1 LKRTS
6 ITICGLLLLAS
17 LGCAGLAA
25 AQPPSSTTPAA
36 PAPPPGAAIA
46 SASSAS
52 TPAGQATDND
62 FRKGAFYWS
71 FLGGFS
77 LPIDYKDSSS
87 ERKMGIFDVEVGR
100 IITRRHGPGPLA
112 GQFEYLLQGQATIV
126 RGPDHFG
133 GFGFTPILLRWTFA
147 GGKQIRPTAE
157 VGSGLM
163 YIKWPDPQPNQL
175 ALNFYEQIG
184 FGVRIGRPTKPG
196 LVVGFKY
203 QHISNGGRAKP
214 STGTDAYIVYGGV
227 DFLQKFAK
235 PGEAPQGGAAGA
247 PGAPTP
253 SAPKWPAQGLS
264 FGGGTGLIRA
274 VTPDTLE
281 PGNFAVSML
290 EMNYD
295 RNPGDVDV
303 MKFGFQFAIGV
314 TKRIEAFVDYVPVV
328 RTNAVNLD
336 PLAYPVPPLDLVVDT
351 YPTVANRTEPYFLF
365 VPEVPYKT
373 YDVPTVRV
381 IPPSW
386 GAFSSSSGDLT
397 IGGKVSLLSERRGS
411 PLGLGV
417 HGYVVIPT
425 EKPEGNTANWATL
438 NGVPGGIDV
447 GVQLA
452 VEKMVKKLQV
462 VGNVGYRSVGAP
474 DLGGMRIQY
483 VDSSRA
489 GTPGFIVG
497 QSKTVPL
504 ELHDQLS
511 FTGGARM
518 PIVKLGT
525 AQLWALGE
533 LSHVQFVGSATQVE
547 RVVNVTDFRLG
558 IQGEFPGYHN
568 LILGAA
574 WQAPLSDMGDGD
586 TRVTN
591 FKTPDGRGDINFGQF
606 VDPALASTVGAYFA
620 QNGVALGANTS
631 KVFATNNAAFDGWR
645 NVKTGAQPVV
655 AAGNNAV
662 VAFITWRFR

>member
-1 LKRTS
+1 M
-6 ITICGLLLLAS
+6 
-17 LGCAGLAA
+17 
-25 AQPPSSTTPAA
+25 AA
-36 PAPPPGAAIA
+36 PESTITSAP
-46 SASSAS
+46 
-52 TPAGQATDND
+52 QATDSQTSDKD
-62 FRKGAFYWS
+62 FAKGAFYWR
-71 FLGGFS
+71 FLFGGS

-87 ERKMGIFDVEVGR
+87 DRRIWVMPIEVGR
-100 IITRRHGPGPLA
+100 IMTRRVGPGPLA
-112 GQFEYLLQGQATIV
+112 GQFEYLLQGQPTIV

-133 GFGFTPILLRWTFA
+133 GFGFTPILLRWNFS
-147 GGKQIRPTAE
+147 GGKQIRPTFEA
-157 VGSGLM
+157 GSGLM
-163 YIKWPDPQPNQL
+163 YIHWAEPKPNQV

-184 FGVRIGRPTKPG
+184 FGARIGRPTKTG

-214 STGTDAYIVYGGV
+214 STGTDAYIIYGGV
-227 DFLQKFAK
+227 DFLQKRAK
-235 PGEAPQGGAAGA
+235 PGESQQSGGGAAV
-247 PGAPTP
+247 TQSP

-281 PGNFAVSML
+281 PGNFAISAL

-314 TKRIEAFVDYVPVV
+314 TKRIEAFVDYVPVE

-336 PLAYPVPPLDLVVDT
+336 PLAYPVPPLDLIVDT
-351 YPTVANRTEPYFLF
+351 YPTVATRAEPYFLF
-365 VPEVPYKT
+365 APEVPYKT
-373 YDVPTVRV
+373 YDVSTVRV
-381 IPPSW
+381 VPPSW

-397 IGGKVSLLSERRGS
+397 VGGKVNVLSERRGN
-411 PLGLGV
+411 PLGLGI

-425 EKPEGNTANWATL
+425 EKPEGNTANWAKL
-438 NGVPGGIDV
+438 NGVPGGVDV
-447 GVQLA
+447 GVQLT
-452 VEKMVKKLQV
+452 VEKLVKKVQV
-462 VGNVGYRSVGAP
+462 VGNAGYRFVGAP
-474 DLGGMRIQY
+474 ALGGMRIQY

-497 QSKTVPL
+497 QPTTVPL

-511 FTGGARM
+511 FTGGARA
-518 PIVKLGT
+518 PIVKLAT

-533 LSHVQFVGSATQVE
+533 LSHVQFVGSGTAVE
-547 RVVNVTDFRLG
+547 RVINVTDFRLG

-574 WQAPLSDMGDGD
+574 WQAPLSDMGNGD

-591 FKTPDGRGDINFGQF
+591 FKTPDGRGDINFGQL
-606 VDPALASTVGAYFA
+606 VDPALASAVGAFFA
-620 QNGVALGANTS
+620 QNGVALGTNTS
-631 KVFATNNAAFDGWR
+631 KVFATNNAAFDSWR
-645 NVKTGAQPVV
+645 NVKTAAQPVS
-655 AAGNNAV
+655 AEGNNAI

>member
-1 LKRTS
+1 VNRTS
-6 ITICGLLLLAS
+6 TTTCGLLLLAV
-17 LGCAGLAA
+17 LAFLACAGLAA

-36 PAPPPGAAIA
+36 SAPPSDTAVP
-46 SASSAS
+46 S
-52 TPAGQATDND
+52 TPQAPDSQAPDKD
-62 FRKGAFYWS
+62 FQKGAFYWR
-71 FLGGFS
+71 FAGGGS
-77 LPIDYKDSSS
+77 LPIDYRDSSS
-87 ERKMGIFDVEVGR
+87 DKNIWVMTVEVGR
-100 IITRRHGPGPLA
+100 TMTRRHGPGPLA
-112 GQFEYLLQGQATIV
+112 GQLEYLLQGQPTIA

-133 GFGFTPILLRWTFA
+133 GFGFTPILLRWNFA
-147 GGKQIRPTAE
+147 GGKQIRPMFEAGAG
-157 VGSGLM
+157 VM
-163 YIKWPDPQPNQL
+163 YIHWAEPKANQL
-175 ALNFYEQIG
+175 ALNFYEQVG

-196 LVVGFKY
+196 LIVGFKY
-203 QHISNGGRAKP
+203 QHISNAGRAKP
-214 STGTDAYIVYGGV
+214 GTDADAYILYGGV
-227 DFLQKFAK
+227 DFLQKRAK
-235 PGEAPQGGAAGA
+235 PGETQPSGGADALA
-247 PGAPTP
+247 PSG
-253 SAPKWPAQGLS
+253 PKWPAQVLS

-281 PGNFAVSML
+281 PGNFAASML

-303 MKFGFQFAIGV
+303 MKFGVQFAIGV
-314 TKRIEAFVDYVPVV
+314 TKRIEAFVDYVPVM
-328 RTNAVNLD
+328 RANAVNLD
-336 PLAYPVPPLDLVVDT
+336 PLAYPVPPLDLIVDT
-351 YPTVANRTEPYFLF
+351 YPTVADRTQPYFLF
-365 VPEVPYKT
+365 VPEFPYKT

-397 IGGKVSLLSERRGS
+397 VGGKVSLLSERRDN
-411 PLGLGV
+411 PLGLAV
-417 HGYVVIPT
+417 QGYVVIPT

-452 VEKMVKKLQV
+452 VEKLVKKVQV
-462 VGNVGYRSVGAP
+462 VGNVGYRSVGSP

-497 QSKTVPL
+497 QSKIVPL

-518 PIVKLGT
+518 PVVRLGT
-525 AQLWALGE
+525 AQLWVLGE

-547 RVVNVTDFRLG
+547 RVLNVTDFRLG
-558 IQGEFPGYHN
+558 IQGEVPGYHN
-568 LILGAA
+568 LIVGAA
-574 WQAPLSDMGDGD
+574 WQAPLSDMGNGD

-606 VDPALASTVGAYFA
+606 VDPALASAVGAYFA
-620 QNGVALGANTS
+620 QNGVTLDANAS
-631 KVFATNNAAFDGWR
+631 KVFATNSAAFDGWR
-645 NVKTGAQPVV
+645 NVTTAAQPVV
-655 AAGNNAV
+655 AAGNNAIL
-662 VAFITWRFR
+662 AFITWRFR

>member
-1 LKRTS
+1 M
-6 ITICGLLLLAS
+6 
-17 LGCAGLAA
+17 
-25 AQPPSSTTPAA
+25 PAA
-36 PAPPPGAAIA
+36 SAPPAGIQA
-46 SASSAS
+46 SD
-52 TPAGQATDND
+52 DN

-71 FLGGFS
+71 FLGGAS

-87 ERKMGIFDVEVGR
+87 ERKMGILDIEVGR
-100 IITRRHGPGPLA
+100 IMTGRHGPGPLA
-112 GQFEYLLQGQATIV
+112 GQFEYLIQFQPTVV

-147 GGKQIRPTAE
+147 GGKQIRPMVE

-184 FGVRIGRPTKPG
+184 FGVRIGRPSKTG
-196 LVVGFKY
+196 VVAGFRY
-203 QHISNGGRAKP
+203 QHISNGGRAHP
-214 STGTDAYIVYGGV
+214 ATGTDAYIVYGGV
-227 DFLQKFAK
+227 DIMQPAAK
-235 PGEAPQGGAAGA
+235 PVESPKAGA
-247 PGAPTP
+247 PAQAGPI
-253 SAPKWPAQGLS
+253 WPAQGLS
-264 FGGGTGLIRA
+264 FSGGTGLMRA

-281 PGNFAVSML
+281 PGRWAVAAF

-314 TKRIEAFVDYVPVV
+314 TKRIEAFVDYVPVL

-336 PLAYPVPPLDLVVDT
+336 PLAYPVPPLDLVIDT
-351 YPTVANRTEPYFLF
+351 YPTAADRTEPYFLF

-373 YDVPTVRV
+373 YDVPTTRV

-386 GAFSSSSGDLT
+386 GAFSTSSGDLT
-397 IGGKVSLLSERRGS
+397 IGGKVSLLSERRRN

-417 HGYVVIPT
+417 HGYLVVPT
-425 EKPEGNTANWATL
+425 EKPEGNTVNWPELA
-438 NGVPGGIDV
+438 GVPGGVDV

-452 VEKMVKKLQV
+452 VEKLIKKAQV
-462 VGNVGYRSVGAP
+462 VGNVGYRFVGRP
-474 DLGGMRIQY
+474 ERGGMRIQY

-497 QSKTVPL
+497 QPRTVAL
-504 ELHDQLS
+504 DLHDELS
-511 FTGGARM
+511 FKGGARV
-518 PIVKLGT
+518 PIFKIVT
-525 AQLWALGE
+525 AQVWALGE
-533 LSHVQFVGSATQVE
+533 LTHFRFVGSGTPVE
-547 RVVNVTDFRLG
+547 RVINVTEASLG
-558 IQGEFPGYHN
+558 IQAELPGYHN
-568 LILGAA
+568 LLVGAA
-574 WQAPLSDMGDGD
+574 WQRPLSDMGDGD
-586 TRVTN
+586 TRTTN
-591 FKTPDGRGDINFGQF
+591 FRTPDGRGDINFGQL
-606 VDPALASTVGAYFA
+606 VDPALASEVGAYFA
-620 QNGVALGANTS
+620 QNGVTLGANTS

-655 AAGNNAV
+655 AAGNNAI

>member
-1 LKRTS
+1 MKRTS
-6 ITICGLLLLAS
+6 TTVCGLLLQAVLTFPAF
-17 LGCAGLAA
+17 AGLAA
-25 AQPPSSTTPAA
+25 AQPPPSTATARSAA
-36 PAPPPGAAIA
+36 PSDAAVPSAPQAPD
-46 SASSAS
+46 SQ
-52 TPAGQATDND
+52 TPDKD
-62 FRKGAFYWS
+62 FRKGAFYWR
-71 FLGGFS
+71 FAGGGS
-77 LPIDYKDSSS
+77 LPIDYRDSSS
-87 ERKMGIFDVEVGR
+87 DKNIWMMTVEVGR
-100 IITRRHGPGPLA
+100 MMTRRVGPGPLA
-112 GQFEYLLQGQATIV
+112 GQFEYLLQGQPTIA

-133 GFGFTPILLRWTFA
+133 GFGFTPILLRWNFA
-147 GGKQIRPTAE
+147 GGRQIRPIFEA
-157 VGSGLM
+157 GAGLM
-163 YIKWPDPQPNQL
+163 YIHWAEPKSNQL
-175 ALNFYEQIG
+175 ALNFYEQVG

-196 LVVGFKY
+196 LIVGFKY

-214 STGTDAYIVYGGV
+214 STGTDAYFVYGGV
-227 DFLQKFAK
+227 DFLQKRAT
-235 PGEAPQGGAAGA
+235 PGETHPGGSADAPA
-247 PGAPTP
+247 PSG
-253 SAPKWPAQGLS
+253 PKWPAQGLS

-303 MKFGFQFAIGV
+303 MKFGVQFAVGV
-314 TKRIEAFVDYVPVV
+314 TKRIEAFVDYVPVM

-336 PLAYPVPPLDLVVDT
+336 PLAYPVPPLDLIVDT
-351 YPTVANRTEPYFLF
+351 YPTAANRTEPYFLF

-373 YDVPTVRV
+373 YDVPTVRI

-397 IGGKVSLLSERRGS
+397 IGGKVSLLSERRGN

-417 HGYVVIPT
+417 QGYVVIPT
-425 EKPEGNTANWATL
+425 EKPEGNTANWANL
-438 NGVPGGIDV
+438 NGVPGGIDG

-452 VEKMVKKLQV
+452 VEKVIKRIQV
-462 VGNVGYRSVGAP
+462 VGNVGYRSVGSPEA
-474 DLGGMRIQY
+474 GGMRIQY

-497 QSKTVPL
+497 QSTIVPL

-511 FTGGARM
+511 FTGGARA
-518 PIVKLGT
+518 PIVRLGT

-547 RVVNVTDFRLG
+547 RVINVTDFRLG

-574 WQAPLSDMGDGD
+574 WQAPLSDLGDGD
-586 TRVTN
+586 TRVTH

-606 VDPALASTVGAYFA
+606 VDPALASAVGAYFA
-620 QNGVALGANTS
+620 QNGVTLDANTS

-645 NVKTGAQPVV
+645 NVNTGAQPVV
-655 AAGNNAV
+655 ATGNNAIL
-662 VAFITWRFR
+662 AFITWRFR

>member
-1 LKRTS
+1 M
-6 ITICGLLLLAS
+6 LLPAFLA
-17 LGCAGLAA
+17 CAGLAG
-25 AQPPSSTTPAA
+25 AQPPSSGTPT
-36 PAPPPGAAIA
+36 PV
-46 SASSAS
+46 AS
-52 TPAGQATDND
+52 TPRPQPPVVSAQATPAVQATDND
-62 FRKGAFYWS
+62 FRKGAYYWS
-71 FLGGFS
+71 VLGGVS

-87 ERKMGIFDVEVGR
+87 ERKMGIFDLEVGR
-100 IITRRHGPGPLA
+100 ILTARHGPGPLA
-112 GQFEYLLQGQATIV
+112 GQFEYLLQLQPTIV
-126 RGPDHFG
+126 RGPGHFG

-147 GGKQIRPTAE
+147 GGKQIRPMVE
-157 VGSGLM
+157 LGSGLM
-163 YIKWPDPQPNQL
+163 YIKWPDPQPNEL
-175 ALNFYEQIG
+175 ALNFYEQIR
-184 FGVRIGRPTKPG
+184 FGVRIGHPSKTG
-196 LVVGFKY
+196 LVAGFKY

-214 STGTDAYIVYGGV
+214 ATGTDAYIVFGGV
-227 DFLQKFAK
+227 DFLQKIAR
-235 PGEAPQGGAAGA
+235 PGEAPQGAGA
-247 PGAPTP
+247 PASGMPVE
-253 SAPKWPAQGLS
+253 PKWPAQGLS

-281 PGNFAVSML
+281 PGNFAVGVL

-295 RNPGDVDV
+295 RNPGDVDM

-336 PLAYPVPPLDLVVDT
+336 PLAYPIPPLDLIVDT
-351 YPTVANRTEPYFLF
+351 YPTAANRTEPYFLF
-365 VPEVPYKT
+365 APEVPYKT

-381 IPPSW
+381 VPPSW

-397 IGGKVSLLSERRGS
+397 VGGKVSLLSERRGN

-425 EKPEGNTANWATL
+425 EKPEGNTANWAKL

-452 VEKMVKKLQV
+452 VEKVVKKLEI
-462 VGNVGYRSVGAP
+462 VGNVGYRAVGAP
-474 DLGGMRIQY
+474 DLGGMRVQY

-497 QSKTVPL
+497 QPKTVPL
-504 ELHDQLS
+504 ELPDQLS
-511 FTGGARM
+511 FTGGARI
-518 PIVKLGT
+518 PIFKLGMSQT
-525 AQLWALGE
+525 WALGE
-533 LSHVQFVGSATQVE
+533 LSHVHFVGSATPVE

-558 IQGEFPGYHN
+558 IQGEIPGYHH

-574 WQAPLSDMGDGD
+574 WQAPLSDMGNGD

-606 VDPALASTVGAYFA
+606 VDPALASAVGAYFA
-620 QNGVALGANTS
+620 QNGVTLDTNTS
-631 KVFATNNAAFDGWR
+631 KMFATNNPAFDAWR
-645 NVKTGAQPVV
+645 NVKTGAQPIV
-655 AAGNNAV
+655 AAGNNAIL
-662 VAFITWRFR
+662 AFITWRFR

>member
-1 LKRTS
+1 MKRTS
-6 ITICGLLLLAS
+6 TATGPLFLLAF
-17 LGCAGLAA
+17 LACAGLAA
-25 AQPPSSTTPAA
+25 AQPPSSTTAA
-36 PAPPPGAAIA
+36 QSAPPPGAATMA
-46 SASSAS
+46 AA
-52 TPAGQATDND
+52 PAGQATDND

-71 FLGGFS
+71 VLGGFS

-87 ERKMGIFDVEVGR
+87 EQKMGIFDLQLGR
-100 IITRRHGPGPLA
+100 VMTKRHGPGFLA
-112 GQFEYLLQGQATIV
+112 GQFEYLMQVQPTIV
-126 RGPDHFG
+126 RGPGHFG

-147 GGKQIRPTAE
+147 GGKQIRPTVEA
-157 VGSGLM
+157 GSGLM
-163 YIKWPDPQPNQL
+163 YIKWPDPQPNEL

-184 FGVRIGRPTKPG
+184 FGVRIGHPSKTG
-196 LVVGFKY
+196 LVAGFRY

-214 STGTDAYIVYGGV
+214 ATGTDAYIVYGGV
-227 DFLQKFAK
+227 DFLQRATK
-235 PGEAPQGGAAGA
+235 PGEAQPAGGAGPAPAAG
-247 PGAPTP
+247 
-253 SAPKWPAQGLS
+253 PKWPAQGLA
-264 FGGGTGLIRA
+264 FGGGTGLIHA

-281 PGNFAVSML
+281 PGNFAVSVL

-295 RNPGDVDV
+295 RNPGDIDV

-314 TKRIEAFVDYVPVV
+314 TKRIEAFVDYVPVL

-336 PLAYPVPPLDLVVDT
+336 PLAYPVPPLDLIVDT
-351 YPTVANRTEPYFLF
+351 YPTVADRTEPYFLF
-365 VPEVPYKT
+365 PPEVPYKT

-397 IGGKVSLLSERRGS
+397 VGGKVSLLSERRGN

-425 EKPEGNTANWATL
+425 EKPEGNTANWAKL
-438 NGVPGGIDV
+438 AGVPGGIDV

-452 VEKMVKKLQV
+452 VEKVLKKVQV
-462 VGNVGYRSVGAP
+462 VGNVGYRAVGAP

-497 QSKTVPL
+497 QSKTVAL

-511 FTGGARM
+511 FTGGARVPVFRIGSSQM
-518 PIVKLGT
+518 
-525 AQLWALGE
+525 WALGE
-533 LSHVQFVGSATQVE
+533 LSHVQFVGSATPVE
-547 RVVNVTDFRLG
+547 RVIDVTQFRLG
-558 IQGEFPGYHN
+558 FQGELPGYHN

-620 QNGVALGANTS
+620 QNGVTLDANTS

>member
-6 ITICGLLLLAS
+6 TTICGLLLLAF
-17 LGCAGLAA
+17 LACAGLAA
-25 AQPPSSTTPAA
+25 GQPPFSTTPAA
-36 PAPPPGAAIA
+36 STPPSGGAIA
-46 SASSAS
+46 SAPRAPDSQTS
-52 TPAGQATDND
+52 DND
-62 FRKGAFYWS
+62 FRKGAFYWR
-71 FLGGFS
+71 FAGGGS
-77 LPIDYKDSSS
+77 LPIDYNDSSS
-87 ERKMGIFDVEVGR
+87 ERNIWIMALEVGR
-100 IITRRHGPGPLA
+100 IMTRRVGPGPLA
-112 GQFEYLLQGQATIV
+112 GQLQYVFQGQPTIV

-133 GFGFTPILLRWTFA
+133 GMGFTPILLRWNFA
-147 GGKQIRPTAE
+147 GGKQIRPMFEA
-157 VGSGLM
+157 GAGLM
-163 YIKWPDPQPNQL
+163 YIYWPDPKPNQL
-175 ALNFYEQIG
+175 ALNFYEQVG
-184 FGVRIGRPTKPG
+184 FGARIGRPSKTG

-214 STGTDAYIVYGGV
+214 ATGTDAYILYGGV
-227 DFLQKFAK
+227 DFLQKSVK
-235 PGEAPQGGAAGA
+235 PGEAGQGGGASA

-253 SAPKWPAQGLS
+253 SEPKWPAQGLS

-281 PGNFAVSML
+281 PGNFAASVM

-314 TKRIEAFVDYVPVV
+314 TKRIEAFVDYVPVA

-336 PLAYPVPPLDLVVDT
+336 PLAYPVPPLDLIVDT
-351 YPTVANRTEPYFLF
+351 YPTVASRTEPYFLF
-365 VPEVPYKT
+365 PPEFPYKT

-397 IGGKVSLLSERRGS
+397 VGGKVSLLSERRGN

-417 HGYVVIPT
+417 HGYAVIPT

-452 VEKMVKKLQV
+452 VEKVVKKVQI
-462 VGNVGYRSVGAP
+462 VGNVGYRFVGAP

-497 QSKTVPL
+497 QSKTVAL

-511 FTGGARM
+511 FAGGARM
-518 PIVKLGT
+518 PIIKLGT

-533 LSHVQFVGSATQVE
+533 LSHVQLVGSATQVE
-547 RVVNVTDFRLG
+547 RVINVTEFRLG
-558 IQGEFPGYHN
+558 IQGEVPGYHN
-568 LILGAA
+568 LLIGAA
-574 WQAPLSDMGDGD
+574 WQAPLTDMGNGD

-620 QNGVALGANTS
+620 QNGVTLGTNTS
-631 KVFATNNAAFDGWR
+631 KVFATNNAAFDTWR
-645 NVKTGAQPVV
+645 NVKTSAQPVV
-655 AAGNNAV
+655 AAGNYAV